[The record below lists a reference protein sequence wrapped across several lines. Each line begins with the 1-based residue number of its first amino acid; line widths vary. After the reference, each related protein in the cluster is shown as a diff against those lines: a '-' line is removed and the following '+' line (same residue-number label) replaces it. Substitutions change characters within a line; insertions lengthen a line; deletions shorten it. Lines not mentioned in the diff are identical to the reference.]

1 MGRRRG
7 YEDAVVGKVA
17 KSVPRPAQ
25 SPPDVVTLRHG
36 VRLVKPIHHIGR
48 QWAIARTGLHCI
60 DGIHAHHVEVSRL
73 EVEDE
78 REAIAAFI
86 RSRSWCDRQDFDRAL
101 AAFSRSFATYSVPS
115 GKVAM
120 SDDLR
125 KDRPRKPRP
134 APKRSAWMGPRSLR
148 PPA

>member
-1 MGRRRG
+1 MGRRRS
-7 YEDAVVGKVA
+7 YEDQPGGKAVRL
-17 KSVPRPAQ
+17 VPRPAQ
-25 SPPDVVTLRHG
+25 SAADVVTLRHG
-36 VRLVKPIHHIGR
+36 VRLVKPIHHVGR

-78 REAIAAFI
+78 REAIANFI
-86 RSRSWCDRQDFDRAL
+86 RSRSWCDREDFDCAL
-101 AAFSRSFATYSVPS
+101 AAFSRSFATYSA

-134 APKRSAWMGPRSLR
+134 APKPSSWMGPRSLR
-148 PPA
+148 PPG